1 MAKGIASGFPISAIG
16 ASAELM
22 ARWPKGSH
30 GGTYG
35 GNPLGCAAALAIGG
49 PRLGD
54 EARTPPAAGAQSAA
68 APANRS
74 QQRFLER
81 NLTLPTG
88 ALPGAVIT
96 RERQRFLEQNTC
108 LPGACAAPASSAPSV
123 QR

>member
-1 MAKGIASGFPISAIG
+1 MATTSGN
-16 ASAELM
+16 LTM
-22 ARWPKGSH
+22 KN
-30 GGTYG
+30 GGRYG
-35 GNPLGCAAALAIGG
+35 RKAKLLAGLVALGCAAALAIGG